1 MMRPKA
7 YLLVLSIISLSK
19 VFAKECPGK
28 IISNYVCIPPNYVN
42 SNDES
47 PEIPPNND
55 VNVSLIDVQVVKFD
69 DLVEKLT
76 LKMTLKMKWLDNR
89 LQLTKETSNNNANA
103 ILICDDDHIELWRPV
118 FIIQNLVSTVLYN
131 LAGRT
136 SSQVYGVRLLQ
147 ENVTLV
153 SSVTNIYATTHCGLF
168 LQKFPFDQQSC
179 TFKVKTKYHF
189 GSIKPIL
196 GPNHLPSSLEG
207 RSLLRIMQSRCF
219 NGTFS

>member
-1 MMRPKA
+1 MMRPKTH
-7 YLLVLSIISLSK
+7 LLVLSIIVSSK

-103 ILICDDDHIELWRPV
+103 ILMMR
-118 FIIQNLVSTVLYN
+118 IISSCGDLY
-131 LAGRT
+131 
-136 SSQVYGVRLLQ
+136 LLSKIWY
-147 ENVTLV
+147 L
-153 SSVTNIYATTHCGLF
+153 LF
-168 LQKFPFDQQSC
+168 
-179 TFKVKTKYHF
+179 Y
-189 GSIKPIL
+189 IIW
-196 GPNHLPSSLEG
+196 LEG
-207 RSLLRIMQSRCF
+207 QVAKFMEYDFFKKMLLWF
-219 NGTFS
+219 LL